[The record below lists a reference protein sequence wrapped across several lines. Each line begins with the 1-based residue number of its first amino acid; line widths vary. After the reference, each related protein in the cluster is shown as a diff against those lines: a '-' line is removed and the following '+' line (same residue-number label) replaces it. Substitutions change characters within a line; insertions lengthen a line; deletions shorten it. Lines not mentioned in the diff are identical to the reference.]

1 MTKKDYL
8 THIIKNIIHTTN
20 VKNKLEINNE
30 KDNRVGAFNT
40 VSQIA
45 SKSIIQLPKKI
56 LKFYFNGYWYHNKI

>member
-20 VKNKLEINNE
+20 VKNKLETDNE

-56 LKFYFNGYWYHNKI
+56 LKF

>member
-20 VKNKLEINNE
+20 VKNKLEIDNE

-45 SKSIIQLPKKI
+45 SKFIIVLLKKI
-56 LKFYFNGYWYHNKI
+56 LKFYFNDY

>member
-8 THIIKNIIHTTN
+8 THIIKNIIHSTN
-20 VKNKLEINNE
+20 MTNKLETNSE

-45 SKSIIQLPKKI
+45 SKFIILLLKK
-56 LKFYFNGYWYHNKI
+56 LRKFWKSNGF

>member
-20 VKNKLEINNE
+20 VKNKLEIDNE
-30 KDNRVGAFNT
+30 KDNRIGAFNT

-45 SKSIIQLPKKI
+45 SKFIILLLMKI
-56 LKFYFNGYWYHNKI
+56 LKFYSNDY

>member
-1 MTKKDYL
+1 MTKKDYI

-20 VKNKLEINNE
+20 VTNELETNNE

-45 SKSIIQLPKKI
+45 SKFFILSLKKV
-56 LKFYFNGYWYHNKI
+56 

>member
-45 SKSIIQLPKKI
+45 SKFIILLLKKV
-56 LKFYFNGYWYHNKI
+56 LKLF

>member
-30 KDNRVGAFNT
+30 NDNRVGAFNT
-40 VSQIA
+40 VSQVA
-45 SKSIIQLPKKI
+45 SKFIILPPKKI
-56 LKFYFNGYWYHNKI
+56 LKFWKFLSNGY